1 MVMNRTGGTMPAQLL
16 DQHRKWRDDLIV
28 QLRLKDVPG
37 DRIGDILLEV
47 ESHIRE
53 TGETPEEA
61 FGPAKAYAETYVRAN
76 PPRREQASSIPQLI
90 LIGASSFAGTYLL
103 SDGALSLGRGVDA
116 ILGLSAWVTLLIGL
130 ALLVITLARL
140 PVDLIRHPV
149 TGASLFRE
157 FRHAKSITMAII
169 LVIGVV
175 LYLIGRLLA

>member
-1 MVMNRTGGTMPAQLL
+1 MPAQLL

-61 FGPAKAYAETYVRAN
+61 FGSAKAYAETYVRAN
-76 PPRREQASSIPQLI
+76 PPRRTHASSIPQLI
-90 LIGASSFAGTYLL
+90 LIGASSFAGMFLL
-103 SDGALSLGRGVDA
+103 SDGALSLGRGVDT
-116 ILGLSAWVTLLIGL
+116 ILGLSAWVALLIGL

-149 TGASLFRE
+149 TGAPLFGE
-157 FRHAKSITMAII
+157 FRHAKSISMAVI
-169 LVIGVV
+169 LAIGVV
-175 LYLIGRLLA
+175 FYLIGRLLA